1 MLYLHD
7 DGQIYSGKMGFAPG
21 NAIFFINF
29 ERFGI
34 NTTAIVTFIHEFEI
48 LTDCY
53 FIEFIRIA
61 GVCRTFCVCI
71 FFFVRYAG
79 DATAGYD

>member
-1 MLYLHD
+1 
-7 DGQIYSGKMGFAPG
+7 MGFAPG

-61 GVCRTFCVCI
+61 GVCRSLCVCCSI
-71 FFFVRYAG
+71 FLCHAG
-79 DATAGYD
+79 DAAAGHDKKAAADCPGYDR